1 MVWQNRGQTNT
12 QGYNFEY
19 DYLNRVIKSNY
30 FDVTGGTGTMNNNY
44 REYATYD
51 VRGNILT
58 MGRHGLI
65 SPTWTRAK
73 IDSLTYTYTSG
84 TNKLSKINDLAAN
97 AYGFNMNG
105 ASTSATYTFDNNGNI
120 KIDPYKKISNTTFNH
135 LNLPDIISVTGS
147 PNKEIRYTYDASGL
161 KLRKQIT
168 LVGGSPSGL
177 KQDYVDGI
185 EYANDVIESIHF
197 ADGRAV
203 WIPGTSTWRYEF
215 NVSDHLGN
223 VRAVVSD
230 MDNDGSLYNDFAT
243 EITQV
248 TSYYPF
254 GLKMEGAYQNN
265 GSAIDTRYQYN
276 GKEFNDDLGLNLYD
290 YGARW
295 YDPSIGRWTST
306 DPLAKADPT
315 LSPYRYG
322 FNNPLKFID
331 PIGMFESSNTLYQ
344 NTKETQN
351 EDTEKQVENKQN
363 QPASTTGNPW
373 PPNKGNKGDRHSDED
388 GTFINNGNGWVSEQN
403 GSYILPTVEVKSD
416 ANNKPNEGFGLAL
429 FGLAKETASYGLYN
443 KETWFSLN
451 MAKEYLQRF
460 NGNGSTGGK
469 NLSKALSKDL
479 TIFGYG
485 LGAYGAYNI
494 NESYRHGEIGTG
506 QMLAEQSVNFY
517 SAIGGLNG
525 AAVAL
530 GWESGRW
537 LTSQSWYRQ
546 NVKPVLQFS
555 AHIPITP

>member
-1 MVWQNRGQTNT
+1 
-12 QGYNFEY
+12 
-19 DYLNRVIKSNY
+19 
-30 FDVTGGTGTMNNNY
+30 
-44 REYATYD
+44 

-120 KIDPYKKISNTTFNH
+120 KIDPYKKISNTTFNY

-147 PNKEIRYTYDASGL
+147 PNKEIRFTYDASGV

-177 KQDYVDGI
+177 KQDYIDGI

-223 VRAVVSD
+223 IRAVVSD
-230 MDNDGSLYNDFAT
+230 MDNDGSLYNDFTT

-265 GSAIDTRYQYN
+265 GSALDTKYQYN

-290 YGARW
+290 YGKRW
-295 YDPSIGRWTST
+295 YDAALGRFT
-306 DPLAKADPT
+306 
-315 LSPYRYG
+315 G
-322 FNNPLKFID
+322 VD
-331 PIGMFESSNTLYQ
+331 PIGNKFPQLSTFNYASNNPVLNIDLHGLQGMNSNSLMGTAKQAVTEKWSEVKTLVNKGAEAIGLDMKTLLTGPKDSKQAASISANRENLKNVETKVNKGAAAVSKGVQTTGDVVEITGLLITPIAPVAGPPLALAGKAISETGLGMRAGLDYSQ
-344 NTKETQN
+344 NGNVKETQGDILS
-351 EDTEKQVENKQN
+351 EIFLSFLPAPFEKGVEALKIDKKTTEMVNSRINLVNKATQK
-363 QPASTTGNPW
+363 AAE
-373 PPNKGNKGDRHSDED
+373 SD
-388 GTFINNGNGWVSEQN
+388 N
-403 GSYILPTVEVKSD
+403 
-416 ANNKPNEGFGLAL
+416 
-429 FGLAKETASYGLYN
+429 
-443 KETWFSLN
+443 
-451 MAKEYLQRF
+451 
-460 NGNGSTGGK
+460 
-469 NLSKALSKDL
+469 
-479 TIFGYG
+479 
-485 LGAYGAYNI
+485 
-494 NESYRHGEIGTG
+494 
-506 QMLAEQSVNFY
+506 
-517 SAIGGLNG
+517 
-525 AAVAL
+525 
-530 GWESGRW
+530 
-537 LTSQSWYRQ
+537 
-546 NVKPVLQFS
+546 
-555 AHIPITP
+555 